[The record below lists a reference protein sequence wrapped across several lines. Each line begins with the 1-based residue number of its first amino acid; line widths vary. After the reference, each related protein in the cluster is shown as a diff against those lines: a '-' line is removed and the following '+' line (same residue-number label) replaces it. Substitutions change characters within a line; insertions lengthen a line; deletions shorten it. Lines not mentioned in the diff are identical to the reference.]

1 MADPQK
7 QMQALSDEYQ
17 ALQTGASTIPLRP
30 RGAERGCSPRYKT
43 QQWIQGKQWL
53 TMYLTE
59 LDGLVDA
66 RQKLESQQQE
76 NKSVQTE
83 FNSLDDDAN
92 IFKQIGPVLL
102 KQDKTEALMAVNGR
116 LEFIEKEMYVSTIAH
131 LAPTAQK
138 LDGGLK
144 AKLLLIVTHSQRIEG
159 QIKENQDKSDKKRTE
174 IVQYQSQIQQ
184 QAAAASASA

>member
-7 QMQALSDEYQ
+7 QMQALSDEFQ
-17 ALQTGASTIPLRP
+17 TLQ
-30 RGAERGCSPRYKT
+30 
-43 QQWIQGKQWL
+43 
-53 TMYLTE
+53 TE

-92 IFKQIGPVLL
+92 IFKLIGPVLL
-102 KQDKTEALMAVNGR
+102 KQDKAEALMAVNGR
-116 LEFIEKEMYVSTIAH
+116 LEFIEKEI
-131 LAPTAQK
+131 
-138 LDGGLK
+138 
-144 AKLLLIVTHSQRIEG
+144 QRIEG
-159 QIKENQDKSDKKRTE
+159 QIKENEDKSDKKRTE